1 MFVVDLLTSLGG
13 VSAHSERNNDEVHLI
28 AIIAVGQSFQLA
40 GVVRYEDRVIYLF
53 DSWKG
58 GLDVLEALEFHCNVL
73 ELRCVFQ
80 VSLSELHVTGALVRL
95 EVDGQPAHCGEGGLD
110 VYVGGGAITFW

>member
-53 DSWKG
+53 DS
-58 GLDVLEALEFHCNVL
+58 
-73 ELRCVFQ
+73 
-80 VSLSELHVTGALVRL
+80 
-95 EVDGQPAHCGEGGLD
+95 
-110 VYVGGGAITFW
+110 